1 MNQPITAATI
11 TRITTHLIHFF
22 FFFTDFSPLLFN
34 TVSIIQRNPLFF
46 LSNVFRF
53 QRRSVFYRLPLAAN
67 LRRFSS
73 SESTTGGDDFKR
85 PSEREALPFRT
96 CVFKPKG
103 SLLEGAGMEL
113 SAKLT
118 EGVFTPPPAD
128 QTSSPRRTSKRRS
141 PPARQGKSE
150 GPARKSSPRR
160 LRRRDYR

>member
-1 MNQPITAATI
+1 M
-11 TRITTHLIHFF
+11 
-22 FFFTDFSPLLFN
+22 S
-34 TVSIIQRNPLFF
+34 
-46 LSNVFRF
+46 
-53 QRRSVFYRLPLAAN
+53 SVFKGGQCFTAY

-118 EGVFTPPPAD
+118 EGVLLLRPPI
-128 QTSSPRRTSKRRS
+128 KH
-141 PPARQGKSE
+141 
-150 GPARKSSPRR
+150 
-160 LRRRDYR
+160 LRRDEHRSDVHRQRGKENRKGQRGNLLRDAFAA